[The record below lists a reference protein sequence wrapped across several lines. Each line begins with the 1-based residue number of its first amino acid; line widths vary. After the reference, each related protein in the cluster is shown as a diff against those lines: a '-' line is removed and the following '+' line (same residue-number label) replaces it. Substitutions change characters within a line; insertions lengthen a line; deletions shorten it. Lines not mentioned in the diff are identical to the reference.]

1 MDFKDR
7 TFPRDEWDQDDSDLM
22 SDAWP
27 RYQGRITEL
36 LHHRSWV
43 DYFDFVEGE
52 GNLVDPGDEII
63 FKTFL
68 QLTGSRE
75 QYIIIDGN
83 RTQTG

>member
-1 MDFKDR
+1 MDLKDR

-22 SDAWP
+22 SDEWP
-27 RYQGRITEL
+27 PYQGRITEL
-36 LHHRSWV
+36 SRRRSWV
-43 DYFDFVEGE
+43 KYFDFVDGE

-75 QYIIIDGN
+75 QNIDIDGN
-83 RTQTG
+83 RTQKG